1 MRALLPPK
9 RRDENSR
16 RIYVNHDKR
25 IGPYTR
31 PAWLDTI
38 AGVNALKETSFSP
51 GERKHWDEREQE
63 LRAMDYPNISA
74 DEEKTHRGYFE
85 GQQKDYG
92 K

>member
-1 MRALLPPK
+1 M
-9 RRDENSR
+9 STTT
-16 RIYVNHDKR
+16 KR

-38 AGVNALKETSFSP
+38 AGVNALKETSSSP
-51 GERKHWDEREQE
+51 GERKHWDEHEQE

-74 DEEKTHRGYFE
+74 DEEKTIADISKAK
-85 GQQKDYG
+85 QKDYG